1 MAKKA
6 ASHPRRRGK
15 STKAKPKAL
24 GKKNRKSASSQYK
37 WLFMVYMQAGDT
49 SNLDSLAVQDLI
61 ELQEGVQGS
70 KDFKGKPDGRV
81 SGNANVVVL
90 VQMQRKWPDL
100 PQLYFIG
107 PGESVEN
114 RGEATSKDAAT
125 KDSLVAFLSKGRE
138 IGLQNDVAHYCLV
151 LWGHNFGLGFGR
163 DHDDPLMLT
172 ELAGALA
179 KARDEVFGGKRL
191 DVLATNSCT
200 MAYIEAA
207 FELRQSVEYLVASQV
222 FMPPKGFPYSSII
235 RSVDTD
241 TTPRR
246 LGEIFVDEYV
256 SSFAT
261 SPDSEKVALSL
272 LRLDGAAQ
280 FKQLLQDAAW
290 TVRTVISQG
299 RPTVVQERLREM
311 QDVFLANLAGD
322 TRPVLDLQSLAAN
335 LVTYCEDLLKDSSPS
350 GKSKSAGPLESAL
363 TSLKETAEKL
373 CLELSTEETRPHA
386 EGKAAGATPAL
397 VLKSSANPDLGL
409 IGGVGVFAPF
419 VVDTAMRTL
428 LELESDTA
436 RKQYEA
442 LAIFKDTQKSWPGL
456 VYDTLRRDEPDEI
469 VNASGVVQ
477 RADRKLVNQMVGAVD
492 AAFNILERVMKS
504 TEPTLV
510 KLLGEKATDSNQKNG
525 APFGLPRL
533 RLLGDLA
540 LQTAGKDRRPAR
552 VSQKI
557 VSEFQRIER
566 AVGLVETTIKSV
578 MTNGSFGL
586 GPPIKSVG
594 FGPDVKGQ
602 GFGPDVKGQ
611 GFGPDVKGQGFGPDV
626 KGQGFGPDVKGQ
638 GFGADDLSSK
648 LGALSAFLSSDAQ
661 IAMLSITVM
670 FRAIVNGLGN
680 LEQAVAN
687 IELAAAESQLQRD
700 FGSVLDNAEFQD
712 AMNQRLKR
720 LFSIA
725 TEAALQAR
733 RTAREIMGHPVY
745 GLGSGPDGFGQAE
758 RNELAISAGLSRR
771 QLALL

>member
-6 ASHPRRRGK
+6 ANYPRPRRK
-15 STKAKPKAL
+15 STKAKPKTI
-24 GKKNRKSASSQYK
+24 GKKRGKSASSQYK
-37 WLFMVYMQAGDT
+37 WLFMVYMQAGDN
-49 SNLDSLAVQDLI
+49 SNLDSLAVQDLV

-70 KDFKGKPDGRV
+70 KDSKGKPDGRV
-81 SGNANVVVL
+81 SGNPNVVVL

-100 PQLYFIG
+100 AQLYFIG

-114 RGEATSKDAAT
+114 RGQATYKDVAT
-125 KDSLVAFLSKGRE
+125 KDSLVAFLARGRE
-138 IGLQNDVAHYCLV
+138 VGLLNDVTHYCLV

-163 DHDDPLMLT
+163 DHDDALT
-172 ELAGALA
+172 LKELAAALA
-179 KARDEVFGGKRL
+179 EARDKQFGGERL
-191 DVLATNSCT
+191 QLLATNSCT

-207 FELRQSVEYLVASQV
+207 FELRESAEYLVASQV

-235 RSVDTD
+235 RSIDTD
-241 TTPRR
+241 TTPRQ
-246 LGEIFVDEYV
+246 LGEIFVEEYV
-256 SSFAT
+256 SSFAN

-280 FKQLLQDAAW
+280 FKQLLQDAAS
-290 TVRTVISQG
+290 TIRTLISQG
-299 RPTVVQERLREM
+299 RPTVVQEKLREM

-363 TSLKETAEKL
+363 TSLKETGEKL
-373 CLELSTEETRPHA
+373 GLELSTEETRPQP
-386 EGKAAGATPAL
+386 EGKAASATPAL
-397 VLKSSANPDLGL
+397 VLKNSANPDFGL

-436 RKQYEA
+436 RKQYED
-442 LAIFKDTQKSWPGL
+442 LAIFKGTERSWPSL

-492 AAFNILERVMKS
+492 AAFNILDRVMKS
-504 TEPTLV
+504 SKPTLV
-510 KLLGEKATDSNQKNG
+510 TLLGEKATDSNQKNG

-586 GPPIKSVG
+586 GPPFKVG
-594 FGPDVKGQ
+594 FGPDVKAQ
-602 GFGPDVKGQ
+602 NFGPDVKAQ
-611 GFGPDVKGQGFGPDV
+611 NFGPDVKAQNFGPDV
-626 KGQGFGPDVKGQ
+626 KAQNFGPDVKAQNFGQ
-638 GFGADDLSSK
+638 DDLSSK

-661 IAMLSITVM
+661 IAMLSVTVM
-670 FRAIVNGLGN
+670 FRAIVNSLGN

-700 FGSVLDNAEFQD
+700 FGSVLDNGEFQD
-712 AMNQRLKR
+712 AMSQRLDR

-725 TEAALQAR
+725 AEGALQAR

-745 GLGSGPDGFGQAE
+745 GLGSGPDGFGQSE